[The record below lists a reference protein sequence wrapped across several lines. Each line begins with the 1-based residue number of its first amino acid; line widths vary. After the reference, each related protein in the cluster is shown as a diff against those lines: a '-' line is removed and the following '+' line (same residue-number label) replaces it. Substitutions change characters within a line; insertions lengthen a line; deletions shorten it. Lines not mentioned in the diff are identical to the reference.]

1 MLDNVS
7 LYPLKQIPNWVSYK
21 IEWDAQRERKRKI
34 PLNPHD
40 GTNAKANDPATWG
53 TYEEAMTYAIE
64 CARKQ
69 GTSFGQ
75 YFGVGFEFGGSGYAG
90 IDLDHVVKSDGTLKD
105 FAREIVD
112 MVNSYT
118 EYSPSGTGL
127 HILFRLDR
135 PLSELCTRNRNDE
148 IGLEIYDSGRY
159 FTVTGNVYGELKP
172 IAERAEALKEV
183 CKKYM
188 KQKKGKASLNQPVN
202 TASSNLTDG
211 ELLDKMFHSE
221 HGRKIKALYSGDT
234 SGYDGDASRADEALC
249 FYLAYWTNN
258 DADRMD
264 SLFRQSGLY
273 RAEKWDSVRV
283 KGQTYGEA
291 TIHEAIKAVPEWTPT
306 LKRRQND
313 SFTVHAR
320 QTDSPKPEPQKI
332 ESEKK
337 SELIIIQDY
346 LSKTLE
352 SDLERF
358 NRFANRKTGFSN
370 LDERMSLYPGLYVL
384 GGVSS
389 VGKTAFCV
397 QLADQLAQAGE
408 HVMYFPLEATPLEIV
423 SRGIARR
430 TAQEDFLTAV
440 SSINIRAGRI
450 TDSVRRAIG
459 EYKLFSS
466 HEVIAPCSFR
476 TTANEVIATVEEYIK
491 TTGQRPVVIVDYLQL
506 LRPSDPK
513 LTTRE
518 AVEQHVQAFKLLQL
532 EHDLV
537 IFLVSSLNR
546 QNYLTTIDFE
556 SFKESGGIEYT
567 ADVVLG
573 LQLHCMNN
581 KIFDEDKKLVS
592 KREVV
597 KEAKRREPRQ
607 VELVILKSR
616 FGIASETYHF
626 DYYAKHD
633 LYQPVNTREDTEDFF
648 ETKKVR
654 RTI

>member
-135 PLSELCTRNRNDE
+135 PLSELCTRNRNDG
-148 IGLEIYDSGRY
+148 IGLEIYDAGRY
-159 FTVTGNVYGELKP
+159 FTVTGKPYGELRP
-172 IAERAEALKEV
+172 IAERTEAILEV

-188 KQKKGKASLNQPVN
+188 KQEEERRKQATPTVNPPRASL
-202 TASSNLTDG
+202 SDS
-211 ELLDKMFHSE
+211 ELLDKMFRSQ
-221 HGRKIKALYSGDT
+221 HGRDIEALYRGDT
-234 SGYDGDASRADEALC
+234 SAYDGDASRADEALC

-258 DADRMD
+258 DPNRID

-273 RAEKWDSVRV
+273 RAEKWD
-283 KGQTYGEA
+283 KKHYKTGETYGDH
-291 TIHEAIKAVPEWTPT
+291 TIREAIKKVPEWTPT
-306 LKRRQND
+306 SKRVDRQGEGIKD
-313 SFTVHAR
+313 PV
-320 QTDSPKPEPQKI
+320 PEPEPQEK
-332 ESEKK
+332 ELEKK
-337 SELIIIQDY
+337 SELIVIQDY

-384 GGVSS
+384 GGVSC

-476 TTANEVIATVEEYIK
+476 TTANEVIATVKEYIK

-532 EHDLV
+532 ENDLV

-616 FGIASETYHF
+616 FGIASETFHF

-633 LYQPVNTREDTEDFF
+633 LYQPVNTREDTGEDFP
-648 ETKKVR
+648 EVKKGMKR
-654 RTI
+654 I